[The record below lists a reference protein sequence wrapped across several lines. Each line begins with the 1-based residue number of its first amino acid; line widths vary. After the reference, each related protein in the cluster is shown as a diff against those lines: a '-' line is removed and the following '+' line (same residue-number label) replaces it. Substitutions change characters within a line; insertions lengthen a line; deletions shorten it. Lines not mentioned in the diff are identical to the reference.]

1 MKQKLK
7 LLGVI
12 LGILVSF
19 FTLQILLGQTKVEAT
34 SYETKMNLE
43 EPTNGVRSSKQLH
56 IKGWVM
62 TNAPQYAIKVYLND
76 KEVATITK
84 RVKRVDVLAGVSG
97 CGGSKVNPTP
107 GYDQTINLSSYA
119 SGSYTLKL
127 KVVNTQNNQILEQTQ
142 RTIVLQNY
150 PTTMNLETPTPN
162 STVTTPNITVKGW
175 VMSELSNAQID
186 IIIDGK
192 VVKTVQNR
200 VMRTDVI
207 KAIQGYGGSKK
218 NPKPGYQETVNLSG
232 YKDGKH
238 TLTITVKEVS
248 TGEVL
253 ETTTRT
259 FSLKKYPT
267 TMNLETPTPNSTVTT
282 PNVTIKGWVMS
293 QNANAKIQIKI
304 DDKEVK
310 VVANRVARADVLNAI
325 SGYGGK
331 GTNPKPGYQE
341 TIDLSGYKDGKHTI
355 QLNVL
360 NPQTNEVLVTTTRN
374 FTLKKYD
381 TTMNLETPTASQTVN
396 DSITVK
402 GWVMSENKNAQIQI
416 LIDDKVIKTVQNR
429 VDRTDVIKAIQGYGG
444 KGTNPKPGYQETID
458 VSGYKDGMH
467 TIGIKVVNP
476 TTKETLINTS
486 RKFQIKKYD
495 ALMNIEEPTSKPIY
509 SKTISVKGWAMSN
522 SKITSLKIYID
533 GKEISQSIQRVE
545 RPDVIKAHGN
555 TYGKENVNPTPG
567 FLVENI
573 NIEKYTAGYHTITV
587 KLWNTKTNEEIS
599 SLSKKVLFHTEVKT
613 GIDVSSYQ
621 GTIDWAKVKKDGI
634 EFAMLR
640 AGFRGWGTSDDGTE
654 GKLVQDTKFDENAK
668 GAIKNGIPIGAYFF
682 SQAINEQEAIEE
694 AKFVVSII
702 KDYKITYPVVID
714 VEYSGAPNH
723 TGRADNVSKEMR
735 TKICKAFADYIK
747 KAGYTPMIYA
757 DKNFATNQLDMTKLS
772 GYSFWLAHYT
782 GATQDN
788 PLDKPSSY
796 SGKFKMWQYTS
807 SGKVNG
813 ITGNTDMNIWYE

>member
-7 LLGVI
+7 LLGI
-12 LGILVSF
+12 TLGILVSLF
-19 FTLQILLGQTKVEAT
+19 ALQMLVGQNKVEAA

-43 EPTNGVRSSKQLH
+43 EPVSGKRSAKQLH

-84 RVKRVDVLAGVSG
+84 RVTRTDVLAGVSG
-97 CGGSKVNPTP
+97 CGGSKSNPKP
-107 GYDQTINLSSYA
+107 GYGQTIDLSSYA
-119 SGSYTLKL
+119 SGRYSLKL
-127 KVVNTQNNQILEQTQ
+127 QIINTQNNQILEQTQ
-142 RTIVLQNY
+142 RNIMLQNY
-150 PTTMNLETPTPN
+150 PTTMNLEEPAN
-162 STVTTPNITVKGW
+162 GKQVTASMTVKGW

-186 IIIDGK
+186 IAVDGT

-200 VMRTDVI
+200 VMRTDVL
-207 KAIQGYGGSKK
+207 KAIEGYGGSKK
-218 NPKPGYQETVNLSG
+218 NPKPGYQETINLSG
-232 YKDGKH
+232 YKDGTH
-238 TLTITVKEVS
+238 SITVTVKHP
-248 TGEVL
+248 TTNEVL
-253 ETTTRT
+253 ETTTRSIT
-259 FSLKKYPT
+259 LKKYPT
-267 TMNLETPTPNSTVTT
+267 TMNLESPSPNSTVTT
-282 PNVTIKGWVMS
+282 PNLTVKGWVMS

-304 DDKEVK
+304 DGKEVK
-310 VVANRVARADVLNAI
+310 VASNRVARTDVLNAI

-331 GTNPKPGYQE
+331 TSNPKPGYQE
-341 TIDLSGYKDGKHTI
+341 TINLDGYQDGKHSI

-360 NPQTNEVLVTTTRN
+360 NPTTNEVLETTTRN
-374 FTLKKYD
+374 FTLRKYD
-381 TTMNLETPTASQTVN
+381 TTMNLETPTASQTVK
-396 DSITVK
+396 DSMTVK
-402 GWVMSENKNAQIQI
+402 GWVMSENRNAQIQI
-416 LIDDKVIKTVQNR
+416 TIDNTVVKTVQNR
-429 VDRTDVIKAIQGYGG
+429 VARGDVISGVKGYGG
-444 KGTNPKPGYQETID
+444 QSTNPKPGYQETID
-458 VSGYKDGMH
+458 LSSYKDGTH

-476 TTKETLINTS
+476 TTNETLISTS
-486 RKFQIKKYD
+486 RKFNIKKYS
-495 ALMNIEEPTSKPIY
+495 ALFNIEEPTSAPIY
-509 SKTISVKGWAMSN
+509 SKTIRIKGWAMAN
-522 SKITSLKIYID
+522 TKNTSLKVYID
-533 GKEISQSIQRVE
+533 NKEVSQKVQRVA

-567 FLVENI
+567 FLVEDI
-573 NIEKYTAGYHTITV
+573 NIENYAAGYHTVTV
-587 KLWNTKTNEEIS
+587 KLWNTKTNEEIGS
-599 SLSKKVLFHTEVKT
+599 MNKKVLFRTDVKT

-640 AGFRGWGTSDDGTE
+640 AGFRGWGTSDDGVN

-668 GAIKNGIPIGAYFF
+668 NAIKNGIPIGAYFF
-682 SQAINEQEAIEE
+682 SQAINEEEAIEE

-714 VEYSGAPNH
+714 VEYSGAPNN
-723 TGRADNVSKEMR
+723 TGRADKVSKEMR

-757 DKNFATNQLDMTKLS
+757 DKNFATNNLDMSKLS

-788 PLDKPSSY
+788 PLDKPSNY

-813 ITGNTDMNIWYE
+813 VNGNTDMNIWYD

>member
-7 LLGVI
+7 LLGI
-12 LGILVSF
+12 TLGILVSLF
-19 FTLQILLGQTKVEAT
+19 ALQMLVGQTKVEAA

-43 EPTNGVRSSKQLH
+43 EPVSEKRSTKQLH
-56 IKGWVM
+56 VKGWVM
-62 TNAPQYAIKVYLND
+62 TTAPQYAIKVYLND
-76 KEVATITK
+76 KEVKTITK
-84 RVKRVDVLAGVSG
+84 RVARTDVLVGVSG
-97 CGGSKVNPTP
+97 CGGSKSNPKP
-107 GYDQTINLSSYA
+107 GYDQTIDLSNYA
-119 SGSYTLKL
+119 SGGYTLKL
-127 KVVNTQNNQILEQTQ
+127 KIINTQNNQILEQTQ
-142 RTIVLQNY
+142 RNIMLQNY
-150 PTTMNLETPTPN
+150 PTTMNLEEPVN
-162 STVTTPNITVKGW
+162 GKQAMVNMTVKGW
-175 VMSELSNAQID
+175 VMSELPNAQID
-186 IIIDGK
+186 IAVDGK

-207 KAIQGYGGSKK
+207 KAIEGYGGSKK
-218 NPKPGYQETVNLSG
+218 NPKPGYQEVLNFSN

-238 TLTITVKEVS
+238 TITITVKHP
-248 TGEVL
+248 TTNEVL

-259 FSLKKYPT
+259 INLKKYLT
-267 TMNLETPTPNSTVTT
+267 TMNLEAPTPNTIVTAPNLTV
-282 PNVTIKGWVMS
+282 KGWVMS
-293 QNANAKIQIKI
+293 QDKNAQIQIKI
-304 DDKEVK
+304 DGKEVK
-310 VVANRVARADVLNAI
+310 KVSNRIARQDVLNAV

-331 GTNPKPGYQE
+331 AANPKPGYQE
-341 TIDLSGYKDGKHTI
+341 SISLANYKDGKHSI

-360 NPQTNEVLVTTTRN
+360 NPVTNELLETTTRN

-381 TTMNLETPTASQTVN
+381 TTMNLETPTESQTVK
-396 DSITVK
+396 DSMTVK
-402 GWVMSENKNAQIQI
+402 GWVMTELSNAQIQI
-416 LIDDKVIKTVQNR
+416 LIDGKTVKTVQKR
-429 VDRTDVIKAIQGYGG
+429 MARGDVISGVKGYGG
-444 KGTNPKPGYQETID
+444 KAANPKPGYQETID
-458 VSGYKDGMH
+458 LSGYRDGTH
-467 TIGIKVVNP
+467 IIGIKVVNP
-476 TTKETLINTS
+476 TTNETLISTS
-486 RKFQIKKYD
+486 RKFNIKKYS
-495 ALMNIEEPTSKPIY
+495 ALFNIEEPTSNQIY
-509 SKTISVKGWAMSN
+509 NKNIRIKGWSMAN
-522 SKITSLKIYID
+522 TKDTSLKVYID
-533 GKEISQSIQRVE
+533 NKEVSQKVQRVA
-545 RPDVIKAHGN
+545 RPDVIKAHGS

-573 NIEKYTAGYHTITV
+573 NIEKYEAGYHTITV
-587 KLWNTKTNEEIS
+587 KLWNTKTNEIIES
-599 SLSKKVLFHTEVKT
+599 MSKKVLFHTDIKT

-634 EFAMLR
+634 EFAMIR
-640 AGFRGWGTSDDGTE
+640 AGFRGWGTSDDGVN

-668 GAIKNGIPIGAYFF
+668 NAIKNGIPIGTYFF
-682 SQAINEQEAIEE
+682 SQAIDEKEAVEE

-757 DKNFATNQLDMTKLS
+757 DKNFATNNLDMSKLS

-788 PLDKPSSY
+788 PLNKPSSY

-813 ITGNTDMNIWYE
+813 VNGNTDMNIWFQ